1 MYDFVFMVSIF
12 DLIYNP
18 KFETLCTFLNVEI
31 KSKWLEE
38 EYNNI
43 MRGQGDTYLFH
54 SQIGCLLLD
63 LFQEP
68 TDQNEMVLVGI
79 RCRKEVHTQIKSTV
93 KAIYDEAPVKSTR
106 INEGTGVLDR
116 LVSAENYPIII
127 PTITDV
133 DGKETYEFFQNLKVF
148 SS

>member
-1 MYDFVFMVSIF
+1 MYDFLFMVSIF

-18 KFETLCTFLNVEI
+18 KFEILCTFLNLVI

-38 EYNNI
+38 EYDSI
-43 MRGQGDTYLFH
+43 KRGQGDAYLFN
-54 SQIGCLLLD
+54 SQVGCILLD

-79 RCRKEVHTQIKSTV
+79 RCRIEVHTQIQSTV
-93 KAIYDEAPVKSTR
+93 KAIYDEAPVKSTQL
-106 INEGTGVLDR
+106 NEGIGVLDK
-116 LVSAENYPIII
+116 LVAAENYPIVR
-127 PTITDV
+127 PTITDI
-133 DGKETYEFFQNLKVF
+133 DGKETYEFYQNLKLF